1 MLKLQKNFTF
11 ALIFLYYNFVLVTL
25 LLSRKITSME
35 SFIVVAWANFKNISA
50 ILVLPEVNGN

>member
-25 LLSRKITSME
+25 LFSRKITSME